1 MLEAP
6 TDSIHPKSALH
17 EERPTLWFAPSKKGS
32 AWSKNNNER
41 VEQLLRANLMH
52 AAGLAEI

>member
-6 TDSIHPKSALH
+6 ADSIHPTSALH
-17 EERPTLWFAPSKKGS
+17 EERPMLWFALRKKGS
-32 AWSKNNNER
+32 AWSKNNKER
-41 VEQLLRANLMH
+41 VEQMLRANLMH

>member
-1 MLEAP
+1 MPDEA

-17 EERPTLWFAPSKKGS
+17 EERPMLWFAPRKKGS
-32 AWSKNNNER
+32 AWSKNNKER